1 MPSLWGANVDDALL
15 DVVLA
20 RLDAKPLREDA
31 ASLLLAAFDGEA
43 ALAAQLSGDSGL
55 TAEKRPTG
63 PAAEP
68 AGAYLHSI
76 SVSGFRGVGPAAKLD
91 LEPGP
96 GLTLVVGRNGSGKS
110 SFAEGLEVLLTGAL
124 RRWQEMPVVWQG
136 AWRNMHASD
145 PARITAEFLVEDA
158 GPTAVERTWAA
169 GADFADS
176 RVTVQVVREKQ
187 TDLDRLGWRELLAT
201 YRPFLSHAELEAFF
215 TGPSR
220 LYDLLASVLGLEEL
234 TAAEKRLAAARKERK
249 ARLDDAEKDL
259 PALLGRLDL
268 TDDER
273 AASCREALA
282 ARKRDIERAL
292 AIAAGG
298 SPAHADGELSRL
310 RQLGQ
315 LAVPSRELAEQA
327 VAALRTA
334 ADALDETAGSRAGEA
349 RELAALLDS
358 ALRHHRTHG
367 RGACPVCGQADVL
380 DDAWRDRTEREVA
393 RLRGLASAAQ
403 EAHDRADA
411 ARSAARGLLQPVPA
425 ILAGTPAGSADLERA
440 RAAWE
445 AWATHPGAD
454 ERRLADH
461 IEQAWPLLHEAV
473 TALAVA
479 VGAELRA
486 REDRWAPVAAEVAT
500 WCREAREAEVAA
512 RPLAALQAAI
522 TWLKGA
528 TDDIRNARLAP
539 LGDEARE
546 IWALLRQ
553 ESNVDLGAIRLSGAG
568 PRRQV
573 DLSVTVDGAPGA
585 ALGVMSQGEVN
596 ALALSIFL
604 PRATMPGSP
613 FRFLVIDD
621 PVQAMDP
628 AKVEGLA
635 RVLEAVARS
644 RQVLVFTHDDRL
656 PEAVRRLGIPAR
668 ILEVARRPGSVVEV
682 RPALTP
688 VGRLLKD
695 AGAAC
700 ADPHLPEDVAARVIP
715 GICRLAVEAA
725 FTEAIRRRQFRAGRR
740 HAEIEKEIDDA
751 DTTGKRAALALFGD
765 AARVGEVR
773 DHLRTWDRESAAAYQ
788 AVTRGAHTGHRGPLS
803 DLIGQTRRLTDTIGA
818 RLR

>member
-1 MPSLWGANVDDALL
+1 VDDALL
-15 DVVLA
+15 DAVLA

-31 ASLLLAAFDGEA
+31 TSLLLAAFDSEA

-55 TAEKRPTG
+55 TAEKRPAG

-68 AGAYLHSI
+68 AGAYLRSI
-76 SVSGFRGVGPAAKLD
+76 SVSGFRGVGRAAKLD

-124 RRWQEMPVVWQG
+124 RRWQDMPMVWQG
-136 AWRNMHASD
+136 AWRNLHTSD
-145 PARITAEFLVEDA
+145 PARIEAELLVEDA
-158 GPTAVERTWAA
+158 GPMTVERTWAA
-169 GADFADS
+169 GANFADS
-176 RVTVQVVREKQ
+176 HVTVQAVREKRA
-187 TDLDRLGWRELLAT
+187 DLDRLNWRESLVT

-220 LYDLLASVLGLEEL
+220 LYDLLATVLGLEEL
-234 TAAEKRLAAARKERK
+234 TEAGKRLSAAHKERK
-249 ARLDDAEKDL
+249 TRLDDVEKEL

-268 TDDER
+268 VDDER
-273 AASCREALA
+273 AASCRETLA
-282 ARKRDIERAL
+282 PKKRDLERVL
-292 AIAAGG
+292 AIAEGG

-327 VAALRTA
+327 AAALRA
-334 ADALDETAGSRAGEA
+334 AASALEETAGSKAGEA
-349 RELAALLDS
+349 RELAGLLDS
-358 ALRHHRTHG
+358 ALRHYHAHG
-367 RGACPVCGQADVL
+367 VGACPVCGQAEAL
-380 DDAWRDRTEREVA
+380 DDTWHDRTEREVA
-393 RLRGLASAAQ
+393 RLRELASAAQ
-403 EAHDRADA
+403 QAHDRADTA
-411 ARSAARGLLQPVPA
+411 RRSARNLLQPVPA
-425 ILAGTPAGSADLERA
+425 TLAGAPAGAADLEPA

-445 AWATHPGAD
+445 AWAAHPDDD
-454 ERRLADH
+454 ERGLADH
-461 IEQAWPLLHEAV
+461 IEQAWPPLHEAV
-473 TALAVA
+473 SALTVA

-486 REDRWAPVAAEVAT
+486 REDRWAPVAAEVAM
-500 WCREAREAEVAA
+500 WCRRARDAEAAA

-635 RVLEAVARS
+635 RVLEAVAQS

-656 PEAVRRLGIPAR
+656 PEAVRRLGIPAH
-668 ILEVARRPGSVVEV
+668 ILEVTRRPGSVVEI

-700 ADPHLPEDVAARVIP
+700 ADSYLPEDVAARVIP

-725 FTEAIRRRQFRAGRR
+725 FTESIRRRQLRAGRR
-740 HAEIEKEIDDA
+740 HAEIEKEIENA
-751 DTTGKRAALALFGD
+751 DNLGKRAALALFGD

-773 DHLRTWDRESAAAYQ
+773 DHLKTWDNESAGTYQ
-788 AVTRGAHTGHRGPLS
+788 ALNKGVHTGHRGPLR
-803 DLIGQTRRLTDTIGA
+803 DLIGQTRRLTETIGA